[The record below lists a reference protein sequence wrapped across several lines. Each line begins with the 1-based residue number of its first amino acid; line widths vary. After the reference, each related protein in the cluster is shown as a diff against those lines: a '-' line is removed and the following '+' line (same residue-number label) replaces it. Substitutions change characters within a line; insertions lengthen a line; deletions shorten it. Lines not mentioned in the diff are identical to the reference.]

1 MQFVV
6 VCLGLEL
13 VDRLLPVC
21 REDVSVPALE
31 ALVYLRIV
39 ELRNRIEER
48 VHLHSPRLLCRI
60 PRLAQTLAQKA
71 F

>member
-21 REDVSVPALE
+21 RENVSVPALK
-31 ALVYLRIV
+31 ALVYLRTI
-39 ELRNRIEER
+39 EL
-48 VHLHSPRLLCRI
+48 
-60 PRLAQTLAQKA
+60 
-71 F
+71 